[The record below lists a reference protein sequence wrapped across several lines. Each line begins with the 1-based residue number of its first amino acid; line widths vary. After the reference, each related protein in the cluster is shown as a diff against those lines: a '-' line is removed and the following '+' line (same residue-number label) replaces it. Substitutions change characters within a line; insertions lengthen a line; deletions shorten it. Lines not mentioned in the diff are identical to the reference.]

1 VTPDFDAQLLH
12 YVNDQRWFA
21 GKGGVSSIGE
31 VVRLPW
37 LATTANEPRVRVEL
51 ITVITDGHPQV
62 YQMPMAY
69 YEAEPERMA
78 HAYVGGYDDP
88 ELGSLVAYDA
98 LHDRSAIGAFVRG
111 FVDDQSGDGGINHT
125 VIGIV
130 DLDTDTP
137 SVMLTGEQSNTSLV
151 LGEDL
156 LLKVFR
162 KVAPGSN
169 PDIEIHAALTRAGS
183 DTIAPLRGW
192 IATIPNDDGESY
204 ELAMLQEFMR
214 SGTDGWE
221 YARASVRDLMMEAD
235 LHADE
240 VGGDFAP
247 EADRLGATVA
257 RLHADLAAALE
268 TDEWDAGG
276 LAELAAR
283 LHRRLDEAVAAAP
296 ELAPYAAALAVTYDG
311 VARLDTTVPIQRIH
325 GDLHLGQA
333 LRTIG
338 GWLIIDFEG
347 EPAKP
352 LAERRAL
359 DAPVRDVAGM
369 LRSFDYAAY
378 SLVLPSDMSSQ
389 EHHRVD
395 EWARRNRDAFLN
407 GYAAES
413 SVDPRDHGLLLRAYE
428 IDKAAYEVVYEKRN
442 RPSWVNIPLS
452 AIERLADA

>member
-1 VTPDFDAQLLH
+1 VTADFHAQLLH

-37 LATTANEPRVRVEL
+37 LATTADEPRVRVEL
-51 ITVITDGHPQV
+51 ITVVTDGEAQV
-62 YQMPMAY
+62 YQLPMAY

-78 HAYVGGYDDP
+78 HAYVGAYDDP
-88 ELGSLVAYDA
+88 DLGRLLAYDA
-98 LHDRSAIGAFVRG
+98 LHDRPAIGAFVRG
-111 FVDDQSGDGGINHT
+111 FVDEQTDGGIAHH

-130 DLDTDTP
+130 DIDTDTP
-137 SVMLTGEQSNTSLV
+137 SVMLTGEQSNTSLI

-162 KVAPGSN
+162 KIAPGRN
-169 PDIEIHAALTRAGS
+169 PDIEIHAALTRVGS

-192 IATIPNDDGESY
+192 IATSPVDDREPY
-204 ELAMLQEFMR
+204 EIAMLQDFLR

-235 LHADE
+235 LHAHE

-257 RLHADLAAALE
+257 RLHADLAGALK
-268 TDEWDAGG
+268 TDEWDANG
-276 LAELAAR
+276 LTQLAAW
-283 LHRRLDEAVAAAP
+283 LHRRLDDAVALAP
-296 ELAPYAAALAVTYDG
+296 EIAPYAATFSATYDD

-325 GDLHLGQA
+325 GDLHLGQS

-338 GWLIIDFEG
+338 GWVIIDFEG
-347 EPAKP
+347 EPTKP
-352 LAERRAL
+352 LEERRAL
-359 DAPVRDVAGM
+359 DAPIRDIAAM

-378 SLVLPSDMSSQ
+378 SMVPPSDDMSSQ

-395 EWARRNRDAFLN
+395 EWARRNRDAFLD

-413 SVDPRDHGLLLRAYE
+413 GHDPRANGLLLRAYE
-428 IDKAAYEVVYEKRN
+428 IDKAVYEVVYEKRN
-442 RPSWVNIPLS
+442 RPTWVNIPLS
-452 AIERLADA
+452 AIERLAGA